1 MTRRQLYSL
10 LVCNLVMWT
19 VGNGLVPLLPVYAT
33 RLGADPAAA
42 GYYLAFSY
50 LALAV
55 GAVAAGWVS
64 DRLQQRK
71 MPLIVAGVAGV
82 PLAWLAGRV
91 GNISALTVLT
101 ALLWFCGGLGL
112 ALVGI
117 LTGLSARENERGRTF
132 GILSLTNG
140 LGALI
145 GGLAA
150 GFIAERWGFPAMFTA
165 VGVFTILWPLAAAF
179 VTEKQ
184 VKPQDL
190 PVPQLPGGHHGPRAS
205 GCLDIPVA
213 LWPGHRPA
221 HGFRVGQRDRW

>member
-1 MTRRQLYSL
+1 L

-71 MPLIVAGVAGV
+71 MPLIVAGAAGV

-101 ALLWFCGGLGL
+101 ALLWFCGGLG
-112 ALVGI
+112 
-117 LTGLSARENERGRTF
+117 R
-132 GILSLTNG
+132 
-140 LGALI
+140 
-145 GGLAA
+145 AA
-150 GFIAERWGFPAMFTA
+150 HFCRWGWPDCGGN
-165 VGVFTILWPLAAAF
+165 GVAGAG
-179 VTEKQ
+179 
-184 VKPQDL
+184 
-190 PVPQLPGGHHGPRAS
+190 PGAGEGRRLS
-205 GCLDIPVA
+205 
-213 LWPGHRPA
+213 HRPDPICA
-221 HGFRVGQRDRW
+221 NCYGTPPCGLLEGWIVFRLREKTLRVFPNP